1 MTEAA
6 RHQELINTLKT
17 FNNTVVSIRLYPANT
32 PQIANAVE
40 RGYKAVKHHLRQY
53 GMFTLGL
60 RGSEPELC
68 GNILDSAVI
77 QSISNLIVFRQLA
90 LLNVDRFVVAPG
102 LDRGNFKKILEIF
115 SAKVE
120 QIREEGGGR
129 SYVLRLGL
137 DRFFPETTGEAA
149 DGCNDAM
156 RDVSAVREAT
166 AIEANGTQ
174 VLRKD
179 YFDVLLG
186 RERKTE
192 IIQEL
197 QRQFMVPGQGASVLT
212 SAITGV
218 LGAMVYKKLFTS
230 SSALSFI
237 LENSGKLTPVDQRKT
252 LLEETAGLL
261 LKQLQLPAMLML
273 MAQDLQKEMGAAL
286 YSILL
291 QKMPVDLLGEVIRE
305 LRQKSA
311 QLRLTQASDSSQLQ
325 FLTAAVARL
334 LATPKGKQYLGQE
347 KAKSIIATGEKA
359 RRARRVQAGVQ
370 SLLKGNDVV
379 LQSEEFTVHL
389 PFVIQKMVDEKMDR
403 EVKALLKIL
412 ISHFQEGDA
421 VIREKLIGSLAQIG
435 ENLTAGK
442 HWEALQLLAPPLLYW
457 LKHSDNGDFIFEKIC
472 LVLQA
477 VMGQSWKGE
486 NFELGDSILSLFY
499 QIRSGIIAKP
509 DATRMIISRVQDR
522 GVDRTLLP
530 YLLNQVLSNPKDEVM
545 SRRLILQGPLASRFL
560 VDSLIRAEKS
570 QDRLK
575 IIDLL
580 TYGEQFLPPILIE
593 KLAEP
598 NPWYGKRNLLKLLS
612 ETGSQEHLEQVYP
625 FLQHEDLRVQREAFI
640 CIYKISGKK
649 RKHALLRAL
658 AEASETLKLQVVRA
672 LIPFGDAEVTRGL
685 SQLLDE
691 HMYYS
696 VEFRDTLLSN
706 VCLAIA
712 RCPYPESEKALLNFL
727 ELRGKRSARKI
738 GAKVWQVAE
747 QALRQIEDSHQGDK
761 QLKAKASQLRKSAM
775 SQRGAVKK
783 AVPERKLITGL
794 AEEKKIRELLE
805 HGDKDKAKSSL
816 LELVTTIARLRRFS
830 QADKLREWLIE
841 IDSLALTDII
851 RAAEIIEEEK
861 HAAVDK
867 NHLEIWAGLF
877 DVLSTEEFSTFYHAL
892 QHKRYANEE
901 TIMKKGA
908 TQTALFFI
916 NSGRVKLFYRDKD
929 REVLVKT
936 LRSGQVLGA
945 GTFFDASVWT
955 VSAAALGQT
964 DISILQLNKLE
975 QWREDYPAL
984 ESKLHDFCH
993 SFESV
998 DDFFRHSTQ
1007 DRRKYNRHKVQ
1018 EMRITLNLLDKD
1030 GQSTGVNA
1038 KGDLFDFSRGGASF
1052 FMRISKKENARLLLG
1067 RGVKI
1072 TLPFEQIPGKPY
1084 VFAGDIMAVR
1094 AHHAMEYEYS
1104 VHVEFGSVL
1113 SSAEMQQI
1121 LRQI

>member
-6 RHQELINTLKT
+6 QHQEFLNTLKT
-17 FNNTVVSIRLYPANT
+17 FNNTVVSLRLYPANA
-32 PQIANAVE
+32 PQITNAVE

-53 GMFTLGL
+53 GPFTLGL
-60 RGSEPELC
+60 RGVEPELC
-68 GNILDSAVI
+68 GNILEGEVI

-90 LLNVDRFVVAPG
+90 LLDVDCFVIAPG
-102 LDRGNFKKILEIF
+102 LDRANFKKILEIF

-120 QIREEGGGR
+120 QIRLEGGGR
-129 SYVLRLGL
+129 PFVMRLGL
-137 DRFFPETTGEAA
+137 DRFFPETTFEQGDTRGAA
-149 DGCNDAM
+149 VQGLAAE
-156 RDVSAVREAT
+156 VTAVKSTAT
-166 AIEANGTQ
+166 Q
-174 VLRKD
+174 LVRKE
-179 YFDVLLG
+179 YIDVLYG
-186 RERKTE
+186 RERQTGVIREVQKLL
-192 IIQEL
+192 I
-197 QRQFMVPGQGASVLT
+197 VPEQGAAVL
-212 SAITGV
+212 AAAMAGV
-218 LGAMVYKKLFTS
+218 LGTMVQKKKFAPSTT
-230 SSALSFI
+230 LSLV
-237 LENSGKLTPVDQRKT
+237 LENCGKLTSGDRRSALLDETVD
-252 LLEETAGLL
+252 LL
-261 LKQLQLPAMLML
+261 LKQLQIPAIQMFMV
-273 MAQDLQKEMGAAL
+273 QDLQKEMGAAFFTVF
-286 YSILL
+286 L
-291 QKMPVDLLGEVIRE
+291 QKIPFDLLGEVIRE
-305 LRQKSA
+305 LRQRSA
-311 QLRLTQASDSSQLQ
+311 QLRLTQSSDSSQLQ
-325 FLTAAVARL
+325 FLTAAVDRL

-370 SLLKGNDVV
+370 SLLKGNDLV

-389 PFVIQKMVDEKMDR
+389 PFVVQKMVDEKMDR
-403 EVKALLKIL
+403 EVKALLKVL
-412 ISHFQEGDA
+412 ASHFQDA
-421 VIREKLIGSLAQIG
+421 DAAVRARLIGSLALIG
-435 ENLTAGK
+435 ENLIVEK
-442 HWEALQLLAPPLLYW
+442 CWEALQVLAPSLLYW
-457 LKHSDNGDFIFEKIC
+457 LKHSDNGDFIFEKVC
-472 LVLQA
+472 LVLQSL
-477 VMGQSWKGE
+477 MGQAWKKD
-486 NFELGDSILSLFY
+486 NLELGDSILSLMY
-499 QIRSGIIAKP
+499 QIRSGTLPKP
-509 DATRMIISRVQDR
+509 EAVRMIIARVQDR
-522 GVDRTLLP
+522 RMDRTLLP
-530 YLLNQVLSNPKDEVM
+530 YLLTQALENPKDEVV
-545 SRRLILQGPLASRFL
+545 SRRLILQGPIASSFL
-560 VDSLIRAEKS
+560 VDSLIRAENS
-570 QDRLK
+570 QDRIK

-580 TYGEQFLPPILIE
+580 TYGEQFLPPILVE
-593 KLAEP
+593 KLSEHT
-598 NPWYGKRNLLKLLS
+598 PWYGKRNLLKLLS
-612 ETGSQEHLEQVYP
+612 ETGSHEHLEQVYP

-658 AEASETLKLQVVRA
+658 AEASETMKLQVVRA
-672 LIPFGDAEVTRGL
+672 LVPFGDAEVTRGL
-685 SQLLDE
+685 SELLDE
-691 HMYYS
+691 HVYYS
-696 VEFRDTLLSN
+696 VEFRDSLLSN

-712 RCPYPESEKALLNFL
+712 RCPYPESEKALLKFL

-738 GAKVWQVAE
+738 GAKVWQTAE
-747 QALRQIEDSHQGDK
+747 QALRQIENGHLGEK
-761 QLKAKASQLRKSAM
+761 QLKAQASQLRKSAM

-805 HGDKDKAKSSL
+805 NDDKDKAKSDI
-816 LELVTTIARLRRFS
+816 LELITKVARLRRFA
-830 QADKLREWLIE
+830 QADKLRDWLIE

-867 NHLEIWAGLF
+867 NHLEIWSGLF

-929 REVLVKT
+929 KEVLVKT

-964 DISILQLNKLE
+964 DISVLKLDILE

-984 ESKLHDFCH
+984 ESKLNDFCH
-993 SFESV
+993 DFESV

-1007 DRRKYNRHKVQ
+1007 DRRQYSRHKIQ
-1018 EMRITLNLLDKD
+1018 EVRIALGLLDKN

-1038 KGDLFDFSRGGASF
+1038 KGDLFDISRGGVSF

-1067 RGVKI
+1067 RSVKI
-1072 TLPFEQIPGKPY
+1072 ILPFEETTGKPY
-1084 VFAGDIMAVR
+1084 GFEGVIMAVR
-1094 AHHAMEYEYS
+1094 AHHAMENEYS

-1113 SSAEMQQI
+1113 SSADIQQI